1 MTRNM
6 RSSAWLSP
14 AGRTTMN
21 QTNGK
26 AQSGIAGLDDDESRL
41 IIEQIDAAELSPGE
55 FANRVRRI
63 VDHENLHTVVIDS
76 LNGYQAAQGVLRGV
90 PQYAGGRAPLL
101 ADENP

>member
-1 MTRNM
+1 
-6 RSSAWLSP
+6 LFVF
-14 AGRTTMN
+14 
-21 QTNGK
+21 
-26 AQSGIAGLDDDESRL
+26 DEELNLLFDRMKTVNIDLEGARDEGRL

-55 FANRVRRI
+55 FALRVRRI